1 VSARSPRVA
10 VVYNEPALPPDHPDA
25 ASEADVV
32 AMATAVA
39 AALKGRCRPLLLAA
53 APPLGLFTE
62 RLVEAAPDVVFNLV
76 EAFGGRSSGATYGAA
91 VFELLGI
98 PYTGSPVEALAACV
112 SKSRTKALM
121 RGHGLPVTDSV
132 VLEPGDPLPDL
143 AWNGPAFVKPD
154 SEDGSLGIDQ
164 GSVVER
170 REDLAARVETL
181 WRAYEGSVLIEP
193 YLPGEEFN
201 VGVVAWPEPKALP
214 VARVAYVPRVGA
226 WPILTYDAKWAEGS
240 EEDFA
245 SLIECPAAIDEGL
258 STRLSEIAIKAF
270 KAAGCRDYARVDL
283 RLDSASE
290 PMILEVNPNPDIGP
304 SAGLARALKVDG
316 VEYSAALEA
325 IIRQALERGRSRSL
339 ADEPTGSRQG

>member
-39 AALKGRCRPLLLAA
+39 AALKGRCRPFLLAA
-53 APPLGLFTE
+53 APPLGRFAE
-62 RLVEAAPDVVFNLV
+62 RLVEAAPEVVFNLV
-76 EAFGGRSSGATYGAA
+76 EAFGVRSSGATYVPA

-121 RGHGLPVTDSV
+121 RGHGLPVTESV
-132 VLEPGDPLPDL
+132 VLEPGDLLRDLP
-143 AWNGPAFVKPD
+143 WNGPTFVKPD
-154 SEDGSLGIDQ
+154 AEDGSLGIDQ
-164 GSVVER
+164 SSVVER
-170 REDLAARVETL
+170 REDLAARVERL
-181 WRAYEGSVLIEP
+181 WRAYGGPVQIEP

-201 VGVVAWPEPKALP
+201 VAVIAWPEPKALP
-214 VARVAYVPRVGA
+214 VARVAYIPRIGA

-240 EEDFA
+240 DEDFA
-245 SLIECPAAIDEGL
+245 SLIECPAAIDDRL
-258 STRLSEIAIKAF
+258 SKRLSEIAIKAF

-316 VEYSAALEA
+316 VDYSAALET
-325 IIRQALERGRSRSL
+325 IVRQALRRGPSRSS
-339 ADEPTGSRQG
+339 ADDSMGSRDG